1 MKKSLFL
8 YLTILA
14 VLTTLF
20 TYMFL
25 SKEVKFQ
32 EERYKRTTTKLRDSI
47 DLVTTKLA
55 DANYFSLE
63 NNDNAQNYFDSSDD
77 SKSVKYQELIPVVT
91 EKLLDYNSNPKGNPY
106 TGQDQI
112 GTNKFIINKVKIL
125 NHRWI
130 IADYSDGE
138 IWGEVLLKYFVNEDK
153 TIAFEV
159 NQSLLYQKHN

>member
-1 MKKSLFL
+1 MKQSFLL

-14 VLTTLF
+14 VLSSIF

-25 SKEVKFQ
+25 SKQVAFEQ
-32 EERYKRTTTKLRDSI
+32 NRYEKTTKKLRDSLL
-47 DLVTTKLA
+47 LVSNQLA

-63 NNDNAQNYFDSSDD
+63 KNENAQNYFDSAS
-77 SKSVKYQELIPVVT
+77 SQKTIQFEKLIPFVT
-91 EKLLDYNSNPKGNPY
+91 EKLLDFNSNPKGNPY

-112 GTNKFIINKVKIL
+112 WANKFIINKVKIL

-138 IWGEVLLKYFVNEDK
+138 IWGEVLLKYFVNPDES
-153 TIAFEV
+153 ISFEV
-159 NQSLLYQKHN
+159 NQSLLHQK

>member
-1 MKKSLFL
+1 MKRSLML
-8 YLTILA
+8 YLVILI
-14 VLTTLF
+14 VLMNIY

-25 SKEVKFQ
+25 SKEVAFEQ
-32 EERYKRTTTKLRDSI
+32 ERYTK
-47 DLVTTKLA
+47 VTTKLKDSLKSVANKVA

-63 NNDNAQNYFDSSDD
+63 KNENAQNYFDSGSGE
-77 SKSVKYQELIPVVT
+77 KTIQYEKLIPVVT

-112 GTNKFIINKVKIL
+112 GANKFIINKVRIL

-138 IWGEVLLKYFVNEDK
+138 IWGEVLLKYFVNDDE

-159 NQSLLYQKHN
+159 NQSLLYQK